1 MSHTPIT
8 KYVTRYRC
16 TTAARGHIYDVIS
29 PAGAILGDGF
39 PYLEACQRAQNL
51 TLQMGG
57 LFDDALPDGTAMD
70 LEVTDIGTLP
80 HPEGRDQYVLVRNRD
95 GDLTP
100 DQARA
105 WLLPRVYRDTD
116 TPGGYYC
123 RTVRATQAE
132 YSDNTVI
139 CTIHHRYD
147 I

>member
-39 PYLEACQRAQNL
+39 SHLEAFQRAQNL
-51 TLQMGG
+51 TLQMSG
-57 LFDDALPDGTAMD
+57 LFDDALPDDTLS
-70 LEVTDIGTLP
+70 LEVVDIGTVP
-80 HPEGRDQYVLVRNRD
+80 HPDGRDQYVLVRNRD

-123 RTVRATQAE
+123 RTVLATQAE
-132 YSDNTVI
+132 LSDDTVI

>member
-1 MSHTPIT
+1 MSRTPIT
-8 KYVTRYRC
+8 KHITRYRC

-39 PYLEACQRAQNL
+39 PYLEACQRAQAL
-51 TLQMGG
+51 TLQMSG
-57 LFDDALPDGTAMD
+57 LFDDDLPGGAQD
-70 LEVTDIGTLP
+70 LEVAEIGTLP
-80 HPEGRDQYVLVRNRD
+80 HPDGRDQYVLVRNRE

-100 DQARA
+100 DQACA
-105 WLLPRVYRDTD
+105 WLLPRVYRNSD

-123 RTVRATQAE
+123 TRVLATQAAH
-132 YSDNTVI
+132 SDNTVI